1 MINIPATYEASRV
14 RFCANLPAVQAL
26 WPAAQ
31 LNKHSLAGEED
42 LSIDW
47 ISAEA
52 LTQKERVLL
61 VTTGEHGIEGYV
73 GSALLQLFIEEY
85 LPRLDPHTTSLL
97 LVHAIN
103 PWGMKHRRR
112 VNAHNVDLNRSFVQD
127 FAPLASA
134 NPDYDLLYHLLNP
147 ASPLR
152 AVPWQINAFVVQ
164 AVTNLAR
171 YGMGRLRE
179 ATLRG
184 QFSHPEGIYFG
195 GQSFQEETRLMM
207 NLYEQA
213 ISGYNQMLTIDLHT
227 GYGPRDQMTLVAS
240 AQEKMTSKEMSAK
253 FGIPNVAAANPDE
266 FYSIQGDMIEYLY
279 TLMKEKFPGKHFYAA
294 TCEFGTF
301 GDSSMA
307 VIRSLYTSVFENRL
321 FQHGGSSSAKQWMAR
336 EYTELFAPTAQEW
349 FEKAR
354 TDARQAFEGM
364 LKAEGYLTSTGQAGT
379 NM

>member
-1 MINIPATYEASRV
+1 MITIPETYEAGRE
-14 RFCANLPAVQAL
+14 RFYASLATVQKA
-26 WPAAQ
+26 WPEAR
-31 LNKHSLAGEED
+31 LHNHSLGSEPG

-52 LTQKERVLL
+52 QTTPEKILL

-85 LPRLDPHTTSLL
+85 LPRLDPHTTGLL

-112 VNAHNVDLNRSFVQD
+112 VNANNVDLNRSFVRD
-127 FAPLASA
+127 FASLGSA
-134 NPDYDLLYHLLNP
+134 NPDYDILYNLLNP
-147 ASPLR
+147 SRPLR
-152 AVPWQINAFVVQ
+152 AVPWQIAGFIVQ

-195 GQSFQEETRLMM
+195 GQSPQEETRLMM
-207 NLYEQA
+207 DLYEQA
-213 ISGYNQMLTIDLHT
+213 ISAYGRMLTIDLHT
-227 GYGPRDQMTLVAS
+227 GYGPLNQMILVAS
-240 AQEKMTSKEMSAK
+240 AQEKMTSTEMVAK
-253 FGIPNVAAANPDE
+253 FGIPNVAAANPEE

-279 TLMKEKFPGKHFYAA
+279 TLMKEKFPGKPFFAA

-301 GDSSMA
+301 GDSTLA
-307 VIRSLYTSVFENRL
+307 VIRSLYTTVFENRL
-321 FQHGGSSSAKQWMAR
+321 FQHGGSSSAKKWMAR
-336 EYTELFAPTAQEW
+336 EYTELFAPTAPEW
-349 FEKAR
+349 FEKAQA
-354 TDARQAFEGM
+354 DARQAFEGL
-364 LKAEGYLTSTGQAGT
+364 LKAEGYLTGAG
-379 NM
+379 

>member
-1 MINIPATYEASRV
+1 MITVPDTYEASRR
-14 RFCANLPAVQAL
+14 RFCDGLADVQAA

-31 LNKHSLAGEED
+31 LHSHNLTGEAD

-52 LTQKERVLL
+52 QTQKERVLL

-73 GSALLQLFIEEY
+73 GSALLQLLMEEY
-85 LPRLDPHTTSLL
+85 LPRLDPHSTGIL

-112 VNAHNVDLNRSFVQD
+112 VNGHNVDLNRSFVQD
-127 FAPLASA
+127 FAQLANS
-134 NPDYDLLYHLLNP
+134 NPDYDLLYKLLNP

-152 AVPWQINAFVVQ
+152 VVPWQITSFVFQ
-164 AVTNLAR
+164 AVSNLAR

-179 ATLRG
+179 ATLKG
-184 QFSHPEGIYFG
+184 QFNHPEGIYFG
-195 GQSFQEETRLMM
+195 GQSPQEETQTMRG
-207 NLYEQA
+207 LYEQT
-213 ISGYNQMLTIDLHT
+213 IPGYQQMLTIDLHT
-227 GYGPRDQMTLVAS
+227 GYGPRDQMTLVTS
-240 AQEKMTSKEMSAK
+240 AQEKMTSAEMTTK
-253 FGIPNVAAANPDE
+253 FGIPNVAAANPEE

-301 GDSSMA
+301 GDSTLA

-321 FQHGGSSSAKQWMAR
+321 FQHGGSSSAGSWMRR
-336 EYTELFAPTAQEW
+336 EYTELFAPTAPDW
-349 FEKAR
+349 FEKAQA
-354 TDARQAFEGM
+354 DARQAFEGL
-364 LKAEGYLTSTGQAGT
+364 LKAEGYLPAV
-379 NM
+379 NR

>member
-1 MINIPATYEASRV
+1 MITVPATYEASRA
-14 RFCANLPAVQAL
+14 RFCASLAAVQAV

-31 LNKHSLAGEED
+31 LHSHNLAGEPD

-52 LTQKERVLL
+52 QTQKERVLL
-61 VTTGEHGIEGYV
+61 VTTGEHGIESYV
-73 GSALLQLFIEEY
+73 GSALLQLFMDAY
-85 LPRLDPHTTSLL
+85 LPRLDPQTTGIL

-127 FAPLASA
+127 FAPLANS
-134 NPDYDLLYHLLNP
+134 NPDYDLLYKLLNP

-152 AVPWQINAFVVQ
+152 AVPWQISAFVVQ

-179 ATLRG
+179 ATLKG
-184 QFSHPEGIYFG
+184 QFNHPEGIYFG
-195 GQSFQEETRLMM
+195 GQSPQEETQTMM
-207 NLYEQA
+207 GLYEQA
-213 ISGYNQMLTIDLHT
+213 ISGYGQMLTIDLHT

-240 AQEKMTSKEMSAK
+240 AQEKMTSAEMTAK
-253 FGIPNVAAANPDE
+253 FEIPNVAAANPEE

-279 TLMKEKFPGKHFYAA
+279 TMMKEKFPGKHFYAA
-294 TCEFGTF
+294 TCEFGSF
-301 GDSSMA
+301 GDSTLA

-321 FQHGGSSSAKQWMAR
+321 FQHGGSKPAKSWMAR
-336 EYTELFAPTAQEW
+336 EYTELFAPTAPDW
-349 FEKAR
+349 FAKAQA
-354 TDARQAFEGM
+354 DARQAFEGL
-364 LKAEGYLTSTGQAGT
+364 LKAEGYIAEV
-379 NM
+379 NK